1 MNKNEIW
8 EEIKNDKT
16 MIYGQSILDV
26 FLQTTEELEF
36 QHYLTLDDK
45 QKEYVYKNSLILKN
59 LLSGAIQQNQLDI
72 IKFLINKG
80 AKNLGNAVLV
90 ASKYAKWDAAKLIID
105 IAIEQNSKSL
115 NLNNALS
122 SIIHSKYIQDHRHLE
137 NLEFVIEPEQEELI
151 DYIISKGASLDVA
164 LENAM
169 EMQNL
174 GAIKFL
180 INKGADL
187 EQGLIN
193 AATNHETKIVEFLI
207 NKGAKNLDQA
217 LRKTLWRFHK
227 QSTRIHRYPDFVM
240 IARDNAMKECKAIIK
255 LLLDKGADI
264 EQALWWAVESGSLFL
279 VEFLINKGAKNLDRA
294 LRIAEQPSVYTANPE
309 IAEFLKEKISKQNSI

>member
-8 EEIKNDKT
+8 EKIKKDKSI
-16 MIYGQSILDV
+16 IYNQSMLDI
-26 FLQTTEELEF
+26 FLQTTNTLELD
-36 QHYLTLDDK
+36 HYLELDDK
-45 QKEYVYKNSLILKN
+45 QKEYIYKNSLVLKN

-115 NLNNALS
+115 NVNNALS

-227 QSTRIHRYPDFVM
+227 QLTRILKDH
-240 IARDNAMKECKAIIK
+240 NAMKECKAIIK

-294 LRIAEQPSVYTANPE
+294 LRVAEQPSVYTTNPE
-309 IAEFLKEKISKQNSI
+309 IAKFLKMKINNKARGL

>member
-8 EEIKNDKT
+8 EEIKQDKSI
-16 MIYGQSILDV
+16 IYNQSMLDI
-26 FLQTTEELEF
+26 FLQTTNTLELD
-36 QHYLTLDDK
+36 HYLELDDK

-72 IKFLINKG
+72 IKLLINKG

-115 NLNNALS
+115 NVNNALS

-227 QSTRIHRYPDFVM
+227 QSTRILKNH
-240 IARDNAMKECKAIIK
+240 NAMKECKAVIK

-264 EQALWWAVESGSLFL
+264 EQALWWAVTSGSLFL

-294 LRIAEQPSVYTANPE
+294 LRVAEQPSVYTTNPE
-309 IAEFLKEKISKQNSI
+309 IAKFLKMKINNKARGL